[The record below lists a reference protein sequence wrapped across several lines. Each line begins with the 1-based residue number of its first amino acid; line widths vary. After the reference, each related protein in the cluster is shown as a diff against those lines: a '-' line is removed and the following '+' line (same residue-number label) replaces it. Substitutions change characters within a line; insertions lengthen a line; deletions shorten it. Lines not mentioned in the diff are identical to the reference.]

1 MYVSRAAP
9 RTDCI
14 HLKNLMDELFEGYS
28 PEVLPRCNPLDS
40 VQVQLGLAVR
50 QIVELNEP
58 MQILETNTWVRMVWN
73 DCQLTWNATET
84 GIKNIAVPYRRV
96 WVPDITLYDNAQNAL
111 GGLQQYRPNVYPN
124 GDVYYNFPSV
134 IRSLCK
140 VDVTYFPFDTQ
151 VCKLQ
156 FGSWSYHGWDLNLTG
171 MTSAADIS
179 MFVSNGEWD
188 IIGVPAERNEIKYTC
203 CPEPYP
209 DVRFYVHMR
218 RKPLFY
224 LLNLIF
230 PCSLISTIA
239 ILGFLLPPESG
250 EKVSLEIT
258 VLLSLAVFLLV
269 VSETMPADSE
279 TFPYIGVYF
288 ACAMGLVSLSCLMTV
303 TVLNLHFKGEFG
315 KRMPPW
321 VRLVFLDWFGKILL
335 VKTTDKLTQYE
346 NIKAQKTQAE
356 AYENQGFPGLSTADK
371 DSNYNDPLDAE
382 HRTVTT
388 SVLSDHRDVKMADL
402 KGVKFD
408 YNTSTEVVS
417 LLKKQLDCIDKIQ
430 DHMEEKRRE
439 SLGMDEWRKLAQVVD
454 RIFMVFFFLFQFGI
468 SSLILIRIIS
478 ADPDVMHF
486 YSAE

>member
-1 MYVSRAAP
+1 
-9 RTDCI
+9 
-14 HLKNLMDELFEGYS
+14 MDELFEGYS
-28 PEVLPRCNPLDS
+28 PEVLPRCNHRDA

-84 GIKNIAVPYRRV
+84 GIKNIAVPYHRV
-96 WVPDITLYDNAQNAL
+96 WVPDITLYDNAKNVL
-111 GGLQQYRPNVYPN
+111 GGLQQYRPNIYPN

-151 VCKLQ
+151 VCEYSKLQ

-171 MTSAADIS
+171 KKPAADTS
-179 MFVSNGEWD
+179 SFVANGEWD
-188 IIGVPAERNEIKYTC
+188 IIGVPTERKEIIYQC

-209 DVRFYVHMR
+209 DVRFYVQMR

-224 LLNLIF
+224 VLNLIF
-230 PCSLISTIA
+230 PCTLISTMA
-239 ILGFLLPPESG
+239 FLGFLLPPDAG

-303 TVLNLHFKGEFG
+303 TVLNLHFKGQFG
-315 KRMPPW
+315 KRLPPW
-321 VRLVFLDWFGKILL
+321 VRLVFLDCFGRILL
-335 VKTTDKLTQYE
+335 VKKTDKLTKCDDMKKLA
-346 NIKAQKTQAE
+346 KA
-356 AYENQGFPGLSTADK
+356 YDNPGFPGRSTIDE
-371 DSNYNDPLDAE
+371 DSNHNGPIDAGY
-382 HRTVTT
+382 RTAMT
-388 SVLSDHRDVKMADL
+388 SVLSDHSGDKMADL
-402 KGVKFD
+402 KDVKLDFD
-408 YNTSTEVVS
+408 TSTEVIS
-417 LLKKQLDCIDKIQ
+417 LLKKQLDCLDKIQ
-430 DHMEEKRRE
+430 DHMEERRRE
-439 SLGMDEWRKLAQVVD
+439 SLGMDEWRKLAQVLD
-454 RIFMVFFFLFQFGI
+454 RIFMVLFFLFQFGT
-468 SSLILIRIIS
+468 SALILVRITS
-478 ADPDVMHF
+478 ADPDVMHLHM
-486 YSAE
+486 E

>member
-1 MYVSRAAP
+1 
-9 RTDCI
+9 
-14 HLKNLMDELFEGYS
+14 MDELFEGYS
-28 PEVLPRCNPLDS
+28 PEVLPRCNALDT

-58 MQILETNTWVRMVWN
+58 RQILETNTWVRMVWN

-84 GIKNIAVPYRRV
+84 GIKNIAVPYKRV
-96 WVPDITLYDNAQNAL
+96 WIPDITLYDNAENAL

-140 VDVTYFPFDTQ
+140 VDVTYFPFDIQ

-156 FGSWSYHGWDLNLTG
+156 FGSWSYHGWDLNLTEKSS
-171 MTSAADIS
+171 SADTS
-179 MFVSNGEWD
+179 MFIANGEWE
-188 IIGVPAERNEIKYTC
+188 ILGVPTERKEILYVC

-209 DVRFYVHMR
+209 DIRFYIQMR

-239 ILGFLLPPESG
+239 ILGFLLPPDSG

-321 VRLVFLDWFGKILL
+321 VRLVFLNGFGRILL
-335 VKTTDKLTQYE
+335 VKSTDKLTQYDK
-346 NIKAQKTQAE
+346 IKAQKKLAE
-356 AYENQGFPGLSTADK
+356 AYENQGFPGLSTVDEE
-371 DSNYNDPLDAE
+371 SNHNDHMDAE
-382 HRTVTT
+382 QRTVLT
-388 SVLSDHRDVKMADL
+388 SVLSDLSGFNMADL
-402 KGVKFD
+402 KKVKFD
-408 YNTSTEVVS
+408 YDTSAEVVS
-417 LLKKQLDCIDKIQ
+417 LLKKQLDCLDKIQ
-430 DHMEEKRRE
+430 DHMEENRRE

-454 RIFMVFFFLFQFGI
+454 RLFLVLFFLIQFGT
-468 SSLILIRIIS
+468 SALILFRITS
-478 ADPDVMHF
+478 ADPDVVLMNTPK
-486 YSAE
+486 